1 LARRINLFPEA
12 TLDLGQITTQ
22 SAGSIAGLSH
32 ERPAACAK
40 SPYDAVPDA
49 DALQGDFAHPKPAK
63 PEPNRVIIDE
73 RVDGGGEA
81 G

>member
-1 LARRINLFPEA
+1 VRRQAILRTRLARRINLFPEA

-40 SPYDAVPDA
+40 SPYDAVPGA
-49 DALQGDFAHPKPAK
+49 GASQGDFAHPT
-63 PEPNRVIIDE
+63 EL
-73 RVDGGGEA
+73 
-81 G
+81 